1 MEKENKNVDTKPN
14 ANKKEAK
21 MQNFYK
27 GFFKK
32 LYYSI
37 VKIERYPEMA
47 AEGFPKAIS
56 YFAKLVAI
64 FAIISCLGT
73 IYNLNIAL
81 KDATEYLQ
89 SSFPDF
95 SYKDGVLNVQS
106 EEPIIIEENEQ
117 LGKIIIDTK
126 DITKEQ
132 ETQYTNQINEVGDGV
147 VVLKDKIIVKTQ
159 ATLGTANYN
168 FSELFN
174 QLGLTEFN
182 KQNVIDFINSS
193 QIISLYISVFV
204 MIFIYVFVIYF
215 LNLLTYVI
223 FVSLFGCIAN
233 LMTKLRMRYVAVFNM
248 AVYSVTLSTILYMI
262 YLGVNIFIPF
272 EIKYFEPMYISI
284 ATIYLVAA
292 ILILKSEAI
301 KKQIEI
307 MKLQEIQNQVRSEM
321 QEKEREDRE
330 KEERQKEDAKK
341 EKEQKKNEKEDE
353 KNKQRENEQGEQGVL
368 NITENKENEN
378 L

>member
-89 SSFPDF
+89 GSFPDF

-126 DITKEQ
+126 HITKEQ

>member
-1 MEKENKNVDTKPN
+1 
-14 ANKKEAK
+14 
-21 MQNFYK
+21 
-27 GFFKK
+27 
-32 LYYSI
+32 
-37 VKIERYPEMA
+37 
-47 AEGFPKAIS
+47 
-56 YFAKLVAI
+56 
-64 FAIISCLGT
+64 
-73 IYNLNIAL
+73 
-81 KDATEYLQ
+81 
-89 SSFPDF
+89 
-95 SYKDGVLNVQS
+95 
-106 EEPIIIEENEQ
+106 
-117 LGKIIIDTK
+117 
-126 DITKEQ
+126 
-132 ETQYTNQINEVGDGV
+132 
-147 VVLKDKIIVKTQ
+147 
-159 ATLGTANYN
+159 
-168 FSELFN
+168 
-174 QLGLTEFN
+174 
-182 KQNVIDFINSS
+182 
-193 QIISLYISVFV
+193 